1 MFKSKRKKKPDNFGV
16 CYTVSEE
23 GPIYVY
29 RVCSTLDNA
38 VDIIM
43 NDQTFKALQKDKVFI
58 AEVVEDEKQGKAAK
72 KNEN

>member
-1 MFKSKRKKKPDNFGV
+1 MFKSKRKKKLDNFGV
-16 CYTVSEE
+16 CYTISEE

-29 RVCSTLDNA
+29 RVCSTLDSA
-38 VDIIM
+38 VDVIM

-58 AEVVEDEKQGKAAK
+58 AEIVEDGKQRKAVK

>member
-1 MFKSKRKKKPDNFGV
+1 MFKSKRKKKLDNFGV
-16 CYTVSEE
+16 CYTISED

-38 VDIIM
+38 VDVIM

-58 AEVVEDEKQGKAAK
+58 AEIVEDGKQRKAVK

>member
-1 MFKSKRKKKPDNFGV
+1 MFKSKRKKKLDNFGV
-16 CYTVSEE
+16 CYTISEE

-38 VDIIM
+38 VDVIM
-43 NDQTFKALQKDKVFI
+43 NDQAFKALQKDKVFI
-58 AEVVEDEKQGKAAK
+58 AEIVEDGKQRKAVK

>member
-1 MFKSKRKKKPDNFGV
+1 MFKSKRKKKLDNFGV
-16 CYTVSEE
+16 CYTISEE

-38 VDIIM
+38 VDVIM

-58 AEVVEDEKQGKAAK
+58 TEIVEDGKQRKAVK